1 MIQNKIKKLN
11 SAFTLVETL
20 VAVSIFSLA
29 VLALM
34 VVLSDSVT
42 STSYAKKKI
51 IAVYLAQEGIEYFR
65 NIRDT
70 YVLYQAANANGWDEF
85 RLKVEACNVAGSDGC
100 YFDDQGLDF
109 LETDQPITNILV
121 NECTGD
127 CPYLLHDGVTGKY
140 NYTVGESTDF
150 SRKMLITNI
159 TDDEIRI
166 LSTVSWTQGSGEY
179 QISFSENLFN
189 WTK

>member
-1 MIQNKIKKLN
+1 MRHISNKKLN

-20 VAVSIFSLA
+20 VAVAIFSLA

-51 IAVYLAQEGIEYFR
+51 IATYLAQEGIEYFR
-65 NIRDT
+65 NVRDT
-70 YVLYQAANANGWDEF
+70 YVLYQAANMNGWDEF
-85 RLKVEACNVAGSDGC
+85 RLKVDACNVTTTEGC

-109 LETDQPITNILV
+109 LETDQPITGIAI

-127 CPYLLHDGVTGKY
+127 CPYLLHDAVTGKY
-140 NYTVGESTDF
+140 NYLAGEPTDF

-159 TDDEIRI
+159 TDDEMRI